1 MNSRAERYTVWHTEH
16 GTAVLKVKCAVCV
29 GQAAIR
35 ESWLND
41 MEQILD
47 EKMVCNNAAQTEAAV
62 KKHEAIS
69 AEILAR
75 VGFPLRASL
84 WVGLCCCSQS
94 VCACVCVCMCVC
106 VCLFV
111 CVCIVCVC
119 VWVCV
124 LSVCVCVQVYVCMQV
139 SVCVCVCAVSYTHLT
154 LPTKVNV

>member
-94 VCACVCVCMCVC
+94 VCACVCVYVR
-106 VCLFV
+106 
-111 CVCIVCVC
+111 IIY
-119 VWVCV
+119 
-124 LSVCVCVQVYVCMQV
+124 VQ
-139 SVCVCVCAVSYTHLT
+139 
-154 LPTKVNV
+154 

>member
-1 MNSRAERYTVWHTEH
+1 M
-16 GTAVLKVKCAVCV
+16 KCAVCV

-75 VGFPLRASL
+75 VGFPLCASL
-84 WVGLCCCSQS
+84 WVGLCCCPQS
-94 VCACVCVCMCVC
+94 VCVHVCACLCVY
-106 VCLFV
+106 
-111 CVCIVCVC
+111 IVCVC
-119 VWVCV
+119 VCK
-124 LSVCVCVQVYVCMQV
+124 CVCVYA
-139 SVCVCVCAVSYTHLT
+139 SVCVCVCVCVS
-154 LPTKVNV
+154 VCVSVCVCASVCI